1 MRFELRE
8 SPAWFLSLAAP
19 GAALILSF
27 VISAGLIAWSGA
39 SPTSAYWHI
48 FVGALGSKFAITE
61 TLTRATPL
69 VFTGLAVAVAFRA
82 RLWNIGAEGQ
92 LYAGAVTA
100 IVLGTG
106 ALDLQGW
113 LLIPVILFAGAVAG
127 ALVMLG
133 PTLLK
138 LHLGV
143 DEVVTTLLSNFL
155 ILLVVSMLLDN
166 ALKDPMAMGW
176 PQSEP
181 IVDQARLPVLLT
193 ASRLHFGSVLAVAA
207 ALSVWILSTRS
218 IWGYEMKA
226 VGVSTRAARFL
237 GIPVNAAMLRVAFL
251 SGSLAG
257 LAGVVEVIGLKG
269 DLTLDL
275 SPGYG
280 YSGIIVAM
288 LAVLHPLGVIPAAL
302 FVAGIFVGSDAMSRT
317 VGVSSYIAEV
327 ITAISLLSMLLA
339 LVFVRFRVRLA

>member
-8 SPAWFLSLAAP
+8 QPSLALSLVAP
-19 GAALILSF
+19 AIALLLSF
-27 VISAGLIAWSGA
+27 VISAGAIAWSGA
-39 SPTSAYWHI
+39 SPLLAFWHI

-69 VFTGLAVAVAFRA
+69 IFTGLAVAVAFRS

-92 LYAGAVTA
+92 LYAGAVVA

-106 ALDLQGW
+106 TLDLPGP
-113 LLIPVILFAGAVAG
+113 LLILILLAMGAAAG
-127 ALVMLG
+127 ALVLLG

-138 LHLGV
+138 IHLGV
-143 DEVVTTLLSNFL
+143 DEVVTTLLLNFVIVL
-155 ILLVVSMLLDN
+155 FVSLLLDGP
-166 ALKDPMAMGW
+166 LKDPMAMGW
-176 PQSEP
+176 PQSPP
-181 IVDQARLPVLLT
+181 IVDDARLAVLVP
-193 ASRLHFGSVLAVAA
+193 ASRFHFGSLLAVAA
-207 ALSVWILSTRS
+207 ALSVWLLSTRS
-218 IWGYEMKA
+218 VWGYEMKA
-226 VGVSTRAARFL
+226 VGANIRAARFL
-237 GIPVNAAMLRVAFL
+237 GMPVDATMVRVAML
-251 SGSLAG
+251 SGALAG
-257 LAGVVEVIGLKG
+257 LAGVVEVIGVKG

-288 LAVLHPLGVIPAAL
+288 LAVLHPLGIIPAAV

-327 ITAISLLSMLLA
+327 ITAVSLLSVLLA
-339 LVFVRFRVRLA
+339 LVFVRYKVRVA